1 MTAHIRPARQH
12 RVEVIDILRPGA
24 LLGTEDGTGTV
35 LAHQRV
41 IDIAGDFDPQAI
53 QPRVETGVVHGCKRP
68 ERPRRC
74 PDDTALMIEESNA
87 ELRQHAGASVVG
99 RRAADS
105 QKKMIGAGVEHSA
118 DHPAHTPGVRV
129 QDITRMP
136 GNQLEPRGRSHLEYR
151 RATTHRQ
158 TTCDRA
164 PQGVNGVD
172 PAHLSPQSRGHRI
185 GESLAAV
192 GHGHF
197 DDLGIR
203 NDGAHAASHGGRR
216 LSSRHGLL
224 ERVRGEDDLH
234 LTQPSR
240 MSSHLES

>member
-1 MTAHIRPARQH
+1 
-12 RVEVIDILRPGA
+12 
-24 LLGTEDGTGTV
+24 
-35 LAHQRV
+35 
-41 IDIAGDFDPQAI
+41 
-53 QPRVETGVVHGCKRP
+53 
-68 ERPRRC
+68 
-74 PDDTALMIEESNA
+74 
-87 ELRQHAGASVVG
+87 
-99 RRAADS
+99 
-105 QKKMIGAGVEHSA
+105 
-118 DHPAHTPGVRV
+118 
-129 QDITRMP
+129 MP

-234 LTQPSR
+234 SLNPR
-240 MSSHLES
+240 G